1 MARVEILTGL
11 ERRRSWSDEE
21 KLAIL
26 SEVATGEGTIAEVAR
41 RHDILAPQIYAWRRK
56 FRRAAGTVEPATA
69 PVFLPVTVVPTAEA
83 VEARGREITG
93 KDKTSPCRSTS
104 VEIRCKGGRVLKVDA
119 GLAPSVLQAL
129 VRAVED
135 A

>member
-26 SEVATGEGTIAEVAR
+26 SEVATGEGTVAEIAR

-56 FRRAAGTVEPATA
+56 LRQAAGMGKPATG
-69 PVFLPVTVVPTAEA
+69 PVFLPVTAVPTAEA
-83 VEARGREITG
+83 VDTKGREITG
-93 KDKTSPCRSTS
+93 KDKTSPCQSVR
-104 VEIRCKGGRVLKVDA
+104 VEIRCKCGRLLKADT
-119 GLAPSVLQAL
+119 GLDPSVVQAL
-129 VRAVED
+129 VRAVE
-135 A
+135 AA